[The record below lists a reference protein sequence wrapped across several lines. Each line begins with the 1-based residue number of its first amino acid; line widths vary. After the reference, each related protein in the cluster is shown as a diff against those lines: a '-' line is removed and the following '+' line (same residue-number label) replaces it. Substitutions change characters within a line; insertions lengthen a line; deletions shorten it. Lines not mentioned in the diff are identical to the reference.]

1 MGRLRA
7 APAVIVVALCTACA
21 GGGGNALVCTD
32 IGASPGISITVS
44 RSMADSIKDAAV
56 EVCANECRTHD
67 LDLQPGS
74 DAVDLGCD
82 STEPEGTC
90 SASMRPNGTLVGF
103 VPVEDLT
110 AGEVTVTVLSGGE
123 RYGTTGQPQLVYPN
137 GRDCPGEALQLAV
150 MLDDGAL
157 TT

>member
-1 MGRLRA
+1 M
-7 APAVIVVALCTACA
+7 A
-21 GGGGNALVCTD
+21 G
-32 IGASPGISITVS
+32 SIEDPS
-44 RSMADSIKDAAV
+44 L
-56 EVCANECRTHD
+56 EVCVQECRTHD

-103 VPVEDLT
+103 VSVEELT
-110 AGEVTVTVLSGGE
+110 AGEVTVTVLSGGK
-123 RYGTTGQPQLVYPN
+123 RYSTTGQPQLVYPN

-150 MLDDGAL
+150 TLDDGAL
-157 TT
+157 TA